1 MEQGNFMA
9 QDIKTSRRSVTKG
22 FAAALIA
29 TPFGMMT
36 KGAWAQARKAGTLTT
51 LITPEPPIIIPGVNN
66 QGPTLIVG
74 CKVFEGLLTYSQ
86 KVEPM
91 PGLAKSFSL
100 ASDGL
105 TYTFNL
111 QTGVTWHDG
120 KPFTADDVVFSIMK
134 FHMELSPRS
143 RAIFQRIE
151 TCVAKDAATV
161 EIKLKAPFEPFL
173 LMFDATTCAI
183 MAKHIYDGT
192 DAAGMRNNPA
202 NQAPI
207 GTGPFKLAEWQ
218 RGNFIRLVKN
228 DKYWKPGQPKL
239 DELIY
244 RIIPDSNLRGVALQT
259 GQVQLTAFNDIEA
272 FDVPRYKSDA
282 NLEVNLGGWEYFGPL
297 SWIELNHRAKPL
309 DNPKVRRALSMLI
322 DRNFIVNRLWFGV
335 GKAATSPISSA
346 TKFHDASIKLPAF
359 DEKAAA
365 ALLDEAGL
373 KVGADGTRFE
383 LKFMPLPYG
392 EIWNRLGEYVRQ
404 QFAKVGIKL
413 VAEAVDAGTWAR
425 KLGQWEYDVT
435 INFVYQWGDPT
446 LGVER
451 TYVSTNIQK
460 VPFTNTAGY
469 SNPKVD
475 ELFKVARESG
485 NQAAR
490 AAAFSDVQKVLVEDM
505 PLIWLM
511 ELSFPTIHDKKL
523 KGVVSGA
530 TGVHGNFGDVSFG

>member
-1 MEQGNFMA
+1 MNKQSGTN
-9 QDIKTSRRSVTKG
+9 RRAVTKG
-22 FAAALIA
+22 LAAALIA
-29 TPFGMMT
+29 TPFGMMS
-36 KGAWAQARKAGTLTT
+36 KAGWAQARRTGILTS
-51 LITPEPPIIIPGVNN
+51 LITPEPPILVLGVNN
-66 QGPTLIVG
+66 QGPTLIVAS
-74 CKVFEGLLTYSQ
+74 KIFEGLLTYSP
-86 KVEPM
+86 KLEAK
-91 PGLAKSFSL
+91 PGLAKSWALS
-100 ASDGL
+100 ADGL

-120 KPFTADDVVFSIMK
+120 KPFTADDVVFSIMT

-151 TCVAKDAATV
+151 SCVAKDAATV
-161 EIKLKAPFEPFL
+161 ELKLKAPFEPFL

-183 MAKHIYDGT
+183 VAKHVYGGM
-192 DAAGMRNNPA
+192 DAAAMRNNPA
-202 NQAPI
+202 NQTPV
-207 GTGPFKLAEWQ
+207 GTGPFKLGEWQ
-218 RGNFIRLVKN
+218 RGNFIKLVKN
-228 DKYWKPGQPKL
+228 GTYWKPGQPML
-239 DELIY
+239 DELVY

-272 FDVPRYKSDA
+272 FDVPRFKAEA
-282 NLEVNLGGWEYFGPL
+282 NLDVNLGGWEYFGPL
-297 SWIELNHRAKPL
+297 SWIELNHRSKPL
-309 DNPKVRRALSMLI
+309 DNPKVRRALSMVI

-346 TKFHDASIKLPAF
+346 TKFHDPSMKLPAF

-373 KVGADGTRFE
+373 KAGADGTRFE

-392 EIWNRLGEYVRQ
+392 EIWSRLGEYIRQ
-404 QFAKVGIKL
+404 QFSKIGVKL
-413 VAEAVDAGTWAR
+413 VAEAVDAATWAR

-460 VPFTNTAGY
+460 VAFTNTAGY

-475 ELFKVARESG
+475 DLFRTARESPSS
-485 NQAAR
+485 AAR
-490 AAAFSDVQKVLVEDM
+490 AAAFTEVQKVLVDDM

-511 ELSFPTIHDKKL
+511 ELSFPTIHEKRL
-523 KGVVSGA
+523 KNVVQTA
-530 TGVHGNFGDVSFG
+530 TGIHAGFGDVSFG

>member
-1 MEQGNFMA
+1 MM
-9 QDIKTSRRSVTKG
+9 TSVITNRRTVTKG
-22 FAAALIA
+22 LAAALIA

-36 KGAWAQARKAGTLTT
+36 RDAWAQARRTGTLTT
-51 LITPEPPIIIPGVNN
+51 LITPEPPIIVPGVNN

-74 CKVFEGLLTYSQ
+74 CKVFEGLLTYNQ
-86 KVEPM
+86 KVEPQ
-91 PGLAKSFSL
+91 PGLAKSWSL
-100 ASDGL
+100 AADGV

-120 KPFTADDVVFSIMK
+120 KPFSAEDVVFSIMK

-151 TCVAKDAATV
+151 TCLAKDANTV

-183 MAKHIYDGT
+183 MAKHIYDGG
-192 DAAGMRNNPA
+192 DAAAMRNNPA

-207 GTGPFKLAEWQ
+207 GTGPFKLGEWQ
-218 RGNFIRLVKN
+218 RGNFIKLVKN
-228 DKYWKPGQPKL
+228 DKYWVAGQPKL

-244 RIIPDSNLRGVALQT
+244 RIIPDSNLRGVTLQT

-272 FDVPRYKSDA
+272 FDVPRFKA
-282 NLEVNLGGWEYFGPL
+282 EPNLEVNLGGWEYFGPL
-297 SWIELNHRAKPL
+297 SWIELNHRVKPL
-309 DNPKVRRALSMLI
+309 DNPKVRRALSMAI

-346 TKFHDASIKLPAF
+346 TKFHDASVKLPAF

-373 KVGADGTRFE
+373 KAGADGTRFE

-392 EIWNRLGEYVRQ
+392 EIWNRLGEYIRQ
-404 QFAKVGIKL
+404 QFSKIGVKL
-413 VAEAVDAGTWAR
+413 VAEAVDAATWAR
-425 KLGQWEYDVT
+425 KLGQWEYDIT

-460 VPFTNTAGY
+460 IAFTNTAGY
-469 SNPKVD
+469 ANPKID
-475 ELFKVARESG
+475 DLFKTARESG
-485 NQAAR
+485 NQTAR
-490 AAAFSDVQKVLVEDM
+490 AAAFSEIQKALVEDM

-511 ELSFPTIHDKKL
+511 ELSFPTIHDKRL
-523 KGVVSGA
+523 KNVVTGA
-530 TGVHGNFGDVSFG
+530 TGIHANFADVSFG